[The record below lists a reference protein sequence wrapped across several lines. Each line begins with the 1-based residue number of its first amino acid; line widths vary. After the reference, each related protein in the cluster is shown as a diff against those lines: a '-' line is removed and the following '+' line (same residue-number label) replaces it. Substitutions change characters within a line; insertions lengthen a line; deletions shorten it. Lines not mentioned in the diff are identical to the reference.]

1 MRVIRHEPRKRNEL
15 IPANFE
21 AILDKKLWDGV
32 QELIAERGDLSLR
45 RGNVSDYLLSGI
57 PRCRRCGSAYIGTAG
72 HGKGGRYQ
80 YYSCQGRV
88 RQGKEFCDNDALPRH
103 AFESAVTLELIELL
117 AATDIPFEAW
127 EMAKQA
133 RKDSQRG
140 DEMEVRR
147 LDRKIA
153 AKKQARS
160 RYHAAFENGDLEP
173 ALCNARL
180 AEIQEELA
188 ALETR
193 RALVHTTL
201 MAATADFPGDA
212 VDRCLDEIEESD

>member
-127 EMAKQA
+127 EMAKQV